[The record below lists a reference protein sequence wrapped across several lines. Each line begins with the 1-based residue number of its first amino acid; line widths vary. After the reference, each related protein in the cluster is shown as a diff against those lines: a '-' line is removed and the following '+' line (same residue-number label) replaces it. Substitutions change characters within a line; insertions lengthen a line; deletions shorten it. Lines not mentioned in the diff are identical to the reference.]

1 MAPPDRPPTL
11 VPDLLNHASRR
22 YPTRTCVIV
31 DDRIASFGE
40 VSDRAAAFAGYL
52 GQRGLAGRRVAVLA
66 YNEIELIE
74 IRTAVPRAG
83 AVLVPLNYRLSVG
96 ELAAAIEDCEP
107 DLLIVGPGLEEVA
120 ELLPVADQLVL
131 GETGSYAAALAGG
144 APQPVPPALLGDAL
158 AMINYTSGTTGRPKG
173 VMLSNAALHATL
185 IAMSQEMAVR
195 PGSVYM
201 SSNPMFH
208 VGAAVAYG
216 FTYLGGACIQLRRFD
231 SDQWLRHLHA
241 GNFTHGQLVPTM
253 VHDLLEISTE
263 PAPALERLMYGSAP
277 MPPELARRTYE
288 LWGCELV
295 NGFGSTEAMGVSM
308 LTPEDHD
315 PDRAPHLLASVGR
328 SSPGMVW
335 RLESEDGREVDTG
348 EVGEVVTCGANL
360 MSGYWRNPEATG
372 EALRDGWMHM
382 GDLGYRDEDGYLYLV
397 DRRGDKIVTGGE
409 NVYPSEVENVLIEH
423 PAVAEA
429 AIIGLPH
436 ERWGEQV
443 TAVVVARPG
452 ATIDA
457 DALIAFSRS
466 QLAGFKTPKQV
477 RFTDALPRTATGKL
491 RRGELRA
498 RWTTPEPRP
507 PDRRPA
513 RARPSAPPD
522 SRR

>member
-1 MAPPDRPPTL
+1 
-11 VPDLLNHASRR
+11 
-22 YPTRTCVIV
+22 
-31 DDRIASFGE
+31 
-40 VSDRAAAFAGYL
+40 
-52 GQRGLAGRRVAVLA
+52 
-66 YNEIELIE
+66 
-74 IRTAVPRAG
+74 
-83 AVLVPLNYRLSVG
+83 
-96 ELAAAIEDCEP
+96 
-107 DLLIVGPGLEEVA
+107 
-120 ELLPVADQLVL
+120 
-131 GETGSYAAALAGG
+131 
-144 APQPVPPALLGDAL
+144 
-158 AMINYTSGTTGRPKG
+158 
-173 VMLSNAALHATL
+173 
-185 IAMSQEMAVR
+185 
-195 PGSVYM
+195 
-201 SSNPMFH
+201 
-208 VGAAVAYG
+208 
-216 FTYLGGACIQLRRFD
+216 
-231 SDQWLRHLHA
+231 
-241 GNFTHGQLVPTM
+241 
-253 VHDLLEISTE
+253 
-263 PAPALERLMYGSAP
+263 
-277 MPPELARRTYE
+277 
-288 LWGCELV
+288 
-295 NGFGSTEAMGVSM
+295 M

-382 GDLGYRDEDGYLYLV
+382 GDLGYRDEAGYLYLV

-477 RFTDALPRTATGKL
+477 RFIDALPRTATGKL

-498 RWTTPEPRP
+498 RWARPEPRP